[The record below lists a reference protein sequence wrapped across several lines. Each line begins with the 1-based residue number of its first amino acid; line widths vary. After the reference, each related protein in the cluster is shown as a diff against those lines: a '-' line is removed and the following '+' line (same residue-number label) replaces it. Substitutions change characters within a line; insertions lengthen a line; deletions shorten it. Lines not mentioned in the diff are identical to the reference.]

1 MRRIYISAALLLVV
15 VGICV
20 GAVIFLSYQTETMI
34 REMDDLSAEF
44 DPEKPMA
51 YYKQTKEVIRSF
63 QKRTKIFPLFIRQ
76 NTLMVIV
83 AELEILPA
91 LLEKGEPKDFVASLS
106 RCQTRLE
113 TQLRLE
119 MPLLQNIF

>member
-1 MRRIYISAALLLVV
+1 MKRIYISIGILVAIV
-15 VGICV
+15 AICV
-20 GAVIFLSYQTETMI
+20 GAVIFLSQQTEYLI
-34 REMDDLSAEF
+34 RQMDHLSDTF
-44 DPEKPMA
+44 DPENPKA
-51 YYKQTKEVIRSF
+51 YLAQTEAVIEDFR
-63 QKRTKIFPLFIRQ
+63 KRTVVFPLFIRQ
-76 NTLMVIV
+76 NTLMEIE

>member
-1 MRRIYISAALLLVV
+1 MKRIYISIVLLLAII
-15 VGICV
+15 GTCI
-20 GAVIFLSYQTETMI
+20 GAVIFLSYQTETLI
-34 REMDDLSAEF
+34 REMDKLSDDF
-44 DPEKPMA
+44 DPEDPKAFLP
-51 YYKQTKEVIRSF
+51 QTEEVIEHFRE
-63 QKRTKIFPLFIRQ
+63 RTILFPLFIRQ
-76 NTLMVIV
+76 NTLMEIE

>member
-51 YYKQTKEVIRSF
+51 YYTQTEEVIRSF

-76 NTLMVIV
+76 NTLMEIE

-91 LLEKGEPKDFVASLS
+91 LLKKGEPKDFVASLS